1 MATLPQIVT
10 SMCESYPRNEIASEL
25 QTSPSSVS
33 DRLRELRAE
42 LERLSKRT

>member
-1 MATLPQIVT
+1 VT
-10 SMCESYPRNEIASEL
+10 IICDSYPRNTITSEL